1 MIWLVQSECKPP
13 GYIYTPK
20 LTVLSIEEGMP
31 PSVLM
36 QGLPK
41 GYAHIVVQVTNLRK
55 NMATLHSNMHPPP
68 LAHAYAHASKFLLFV
83 SMKDLL

>member
-31 PSVLM
+31 PPVLM

-55 NMATLHSNMHPPP
+55 NMATLHTSTQYPPVT
-68 LAHAYAHASKFLLFV
+68 LATYIDV
-83 SMKDLL
+83 TNNQRTRY

>member
-13 GYIYTPK
+13 GYIYTPR
-20 LTVLSIEEGMP
+20 LTVISIERGYAP
-31 PSVLM
+31 TCLV

-55 NMATLHSNMHPPP
+55 NMATLHTGTGIPPSGSSTP
-68 LAHAYAHASKFLLFV
+68 HLKFF
-83 SMKDLL
+83 

>member
-13 GYIYTPK
+13 GYIYTPR

-31 PSVLM
+31 PPVLM

-55 NMATLHSNMHPPP
+55 NMATLHANVGGPPVS
-68 LAHAYAHASKFLLFV
+68 LACGHKEFI
-83 SMKDLL
+83 